1 MRLFCCIFNHC
12 FFGIFYDLQPTW
24 TSGKVL
30 ASPALDS
37 PGLVKALRSM
47 MTTSKRFWHRS
58 RRNAQTLKTN
68 KIHEDEKWRGA
79 QINRGKRK
87 PIKYHETLKLKKKS
101 WNRHDFA
108 GFFFLFLTRK
118 IAISSYLFPLGVHPI
133 LGIYSHQGKCSWKSK
148 FHSKRKVSPP
158 GLKVTIFKADLEFC
172 VPGRGNL
179 CCSMESKAAMETKS
193 TLLSSVSSYSIE

>member
-87 PIKYHETLKLKKKS
+87 PIKYHETSKLQKIVKS
-101 WNRHDFA
+101 QWFCGVFFSLFDEKNCN
-108 GFFFLFLTRK
+108 FFLPFSIGCPPHFGNIFTPRKMFVKVKVPFQEKGQSTRFK
-118 IAISSYLFPLGVHPI
+118 SDNFQGW
-133 LGIYSHQGKCSWKSK
+133 LGILCSGSWKPML
-148 FHSKRKVSPP
+148 FN
-158 GLKVTIFKADLEFC
+158 GI
-172 VPGRGNL
+172 
-179 CCSMESKAAMETKS
+179 
-193 TLLSSVSSYSIE
+193 

>member
-87 PIKYHETLKLKKKS
+87 PIKYHETLKLKKS
-101 WNRHDFA
+101 WNRNDFA
-108 GFFFLFLTRK
+108 GVFFSFWREKLQFLLTFFHWVSTPFWEYIHTKENVRESQ
-118 IAISSYLFPLGVHPI
+118 SSIPRERSI
-133 LGIYSHQGKCSWKSK
+133 HQ
-148 FHSKRKVSPP
+148 V
-158 GLKVTIFKADLEFC
+158 
-172 VPGRGNL
+172 
-179 CCSMESKAAMETKS
+179 
-193 TLLSSVSSYSIE
+193 